1 MNLEEIKEIAVFAEV
16 FDVDKKTINNFGEKF
31 LKAKNFKDIRGI
43 VADPRHICGLG
54 ELKKELLG
62 SQHTFISFEFL
73 ECAVEFF
80 KKLDV
85 EPFLFLFKEKDHPIA
100 FVYDYYG
107 KRRVLLIA
115 PRVKTDKE
123 K

>member
-1 MNLEEIKEIAVFAEV
+1 MNLGEIKEIAVFAEV
-16 FDVDKKTINNFGEKF
+16 FGADKDSINNFDEKI

-43 VADPRHICGLG
+43 VADPGHICGLG

-62 SQHTFISFEFL
+62 SQHALISFEFL
-73 ECAVEFF
+73 KCAVEFF
-80 KKLDV
+80 KKLGV